1 MDVDDPNDPLNGA
14 QEIGHV
20 ETTMS
25 KVRRKI
31 HFEIGHV
38 EATQV
43 VRSPNGKFESV
54 MIGEGGKNGFG
65 RLIVIAEESKQ
76 RPSIAIPLSKVT
88 RSISIAAR
96 VWSNFWNFILPS
108 AVPPSKDDPKVAT
121 SVAVKSDPQAP
132 KLTQPPQLSRKK
144 AMVKGGTGFS
154 LPPNSEY
161 SSTVAKSYAL
171 YAPSTAAI
179 VPFYANNQG
188 QTKPVEVEMDE
199 KRRIWEEIAK
209 QRQEEKRS
217 AGPCDENPGVLTP
230 STESV
235 IAEIA
240 VVTQSNYA
248 CDVSN
253 VSANLL
259 QQYTDPTSVLRSGKV
274 TQAIISIVIQDSK
287 GTILSPNILNN
298 DGGVLSS
305 EPQGNPN
312 PQERPQLQRLE
323 AELGTIMNDISA
335 AASVEERTENSPED
349 TEHLINKPDGM
360 LQPHI
365 MEPPIVRPRAPASWE

>member
-1 MDVDDPNDPLNGA
+1 
-14 QEIGHV
+14 
-20 ETTMS
+20 MS

-31 HFEIGHV
+31 HFEIGYV

-43 VRSPNGKFESV
+43 VRSTNGKFESV

-88 RSISIAAR
+88 RSISMAAR
-96 VWSNFWNFILPS
+96 AWSNFWNFILPS
-108 AVPPSKDDPKVAT
+108 AVPSSKDEATVTT
-121 SVAVKSDPQAP
+121 SVAVKSDAQAP
-132 KLTQPPQLSRKK
+132 KLAQPPQLTRKK

-154 LPPNSEY
+154 LPSNSEY
-161 SSTVAKSYAL
+161 SSTVAKSSAL
-171 YAPSTAAI
+171 YDPSTVVI
-179 VPFYANNQG
+179 VPFHANNQG
-188 QTKPVEVEMDE
+188 QTKPMEVEMDE

-217 AGPCDENPGVLTP
+217 AGPCEVCSAKFLSESTLENLTP
-230 STESV
+230 SNGSV

-240 VVTQSNYA
+240 IVTQSNFA

-253 VSANLL
+253 VSASLL

-274 TQAIISIVIQDSK
+274 TQAIISMVIQDSE
-287 GTILSPNILNN
+287 GTIRSPKILNN
-298 DGGVLSS
+298 DGGVLSP

-312 PQERPQLQRLE
+312 PQESPQLQRLE
-323 AELGTIMNDISA
+323 AELGTIMNEISA
-335 AASVEERTENSPED
+335 ADSVEKRTVNSAEY
-349 TEHLINKPDGM
+349 TEHLIIKPDGI